1 MAELPREK
9 DFENAIESSLIQD
22 GYRQGFNENYD
33 KVFAIDK
40 KYLFEFLE
48 NTQKEMLEN
57 YKKSK
62 GSNWEYE
69 FLNRLHSELEKKGVI
84 EVLRHGLEDI
94 LVGKFNLLYSKPNSH
109 LNPKAWEMYEKNIFS
124 VTRQLKYSTK
134 NENSLDMVLFLNGIP
149 IVTLELKNEY
159 TGQNIYNA
167 MKQYRE
173 DRDPK
178 ELLFRFKQRA
188 LVHFALDTSE
198 VYMATELKG
207 KSTYFL
213 PFNKGNNGGKGNP
226 NVEDNFKTFYLWEK
240 VLTRESLADIIKR
253 FYYIQ
258 EKDKKQIA
266 IFPRYHQLDVV
277 RKVEKDLLKRGE
289 NYNYLIQHSA
299 GSGKTNSIA
308 WLSHRLANLHNSE
321 DKNVFDS
328 VIVITDRKVLDKQLQ
343 DAIYQLEHKHGV
355 VEKIDDN
362 KNSSDL
368 AKALENN
375 TKIIITTIQKFP
387 YALDK
392 IETMGK
398 SKKFAVIIDEAHSST
413 SGKNM
418 NALKDTLAGKTLEEA
433 KLEEGLDDK
442 TLEDEI
448 IELLKG
454 RTKKDSVTFFAF
466 TATPKHKTLEIFG
479 QKGEDDKPH
488 PFHEYTMRQAIEEGF
503 ILDVL
508 KNYTTYDIYYK
519 VAKSINDNPEFEASK
534 ASKEIKRYVGLHE
547 YAIRQKIEIIVDD
560 FVKNRSGWLNG
571 KAKGMIVTSSRL
583 HAVRFK
589 QEIDRYILEKGYNIK
604 SLVAF
609 SGTVNYDEFDYTEES
624 MNEGLKEKEL
634 PTKFD
639 TDNSMKLLIVA
650 DKYQTGFDQP
660 KLCAMYVDKILSG
673 VTAVQT
679 LSRLNRTTSGKDAT
693 FILDFSNT
701 TEEIQDSFKPYFEST
716 LIDKNTDPNML
727 LDMYEKL
734 HKFGVFFDG
743 ELDNFTRMYLKA
755 KANTDVARLNALT
768 DLAVERYLKLDEDE
782 REDFKKTSIKYI
794 RYYNFLLQIYEILN
808 PNLYKLVVYLFGL
821 VKKLPKGEIGEKIC
835 LDSLVELDSFKIKQ
849 IAGDGSKGKNISLIE
864 VSEDDKTLIGPTD
877 GAASRAKEEEL
888 ETLETIIEKINKV
901 FGLDLTEN
909 DKLSLDQLEG
919 DFVHNEQLQSRAK
932 SNTKEDFIDS
942 FDKDFMKM
950 LVQRMSK
957 NQDFFTRIIKD
968 KTLQNFIVKNIAENL
983 YESFTK

>member
-9 DFENAIESSLIQD
+9 DFESAVESSLIQD

-33 KVFAIDK
+33 KVFAVDK

-48 NTQKEMLEN
+48 NTQKEMLQR

-94 LVGKFNLLYSKPNSH
+94 LVGKFHFLYSRPNSH
-109 LNPKAWEMYEKNIFS
+109 LNLKAWEMYEKNIFS
-124 VTRQLKYSTK
+124 VTRQLKYSTR

-159 TGQNIYNA
+159 TGQNVSDAI
-167 MKQYRE
+167 KQYRE
-173 DRDPK
+173 NRDPK
-178 ELLFRFKQRA
+178 EPIFKFKQRA

-198 VYMATELKG
+198 VYMTTELKG
-207 KSTYFL
+207 KPTYFL
-213 PFNKGNNGGKGNP
+213 PFNRGNNGGKGNP
-226 NVEDNFKTFYLWEK
+226 NIEDNFKTFYLWEK
-240 VLTRESLADIIKR
+240 ILTRESLADIIKK

-266 IFPRYHQLDVV
+266 IFPRYHQLDAV
-277 RKVEKDLLKRGE
+277 RKVERDLLRKDE
-289 NYNYLIQHSA
+289 NLNYLIQHSA

-308 WLSHRLANLHNSE
+308 WLSHRLANLHNLE
-321 DKNVFDS
+321 NENIFDS

-362 KNSSDL
+362 KNSNDL
-368 AKALENN
+368 AKALENG

-387 YALDK
+387 YALEK
-392 IETMGK
+392 MEKMRK
-398 SKKFAVIIDEAHSST
+398 RKNFAVIIDEAHSST

-418 NALKDTLAGKTLEEA
+418 NALKDSLAGKTLDQA
-433 KLEEGLDDK
+433 KNDEIEDK

-448 IELLKG
+448 VELLEG
-454 RTKKDSVTFFAF
+454 RTRKDNVTFFAF
-466 TATPKHKTLEIFG
+466 TATPKHRTLEIFG
-479 QKGEDDKPH
+479 RKGEDDKPH

-503 ILDVL
+503 ILDIL

-519 VAKSINDNPEFEASK
+519 VAKSIEDNPEFKTSK
-534 ASKEIKRYVGLHE
+534 ASKEIKRYVSLHQ

-560 FVKNRSGWLNG
+560 FIKNRMQWLNG
-571 KAKGMIVTSSRL
+571 QAKGMVVTSSRL

-589 QEIDRYILEKGYNIK
+589 QEIDRYIIEKGYKIK
-604 SLVAF
+604 ALVAF
-609 SGTVNYDEFDYTEES
+609 SGIVNYDEVDYTEES
-624 MNEGLKEKEL
+624 MNDGLKEKEL
-634 PTKFD
+634 ITKFD
-639 TDNSMKLLIVA
+639 SDNSLKLLIVA

-660 KLCAMYVDKILSG
+660 KLCVMYVDKILSG

-679 LSRLNRTTSGKDAT
+679 LSRLNRTAIGKDTT
-693 FILDFSNT
+693 FILDFTNT
-701 TEEIQDSFKPYFEST
+701 TEEIQNSFKPYFEST

-727 LDMYEKL
+727 LDMCEKL
-734 HKFGVFFDG
+734 RKFGIFYD
-743 ELDNFTRMYLKA
+743 EDLDNFIKIYLKV
-755 KANTDVARLNALT
+755 KTNNDVARLNALT
-768 DLAVERYLKLDEDE
+768 DLGVQRYLEYDEE
-782 REDFKKTSIKYI
+782 NREDFKKTSIKYI

-808 PNLYKLVVYLFGL
+808 PNLYKLQVYLSGL
-821 VKKLPKGEIGEKIC
+821 LKKLPKDKVDDKIC
-835 LDSLVELDSFKIKQ
+835 LDSLIELDSFKIKQ
-849 IAGDGSKGKNISLIE
+849 IAGEGSKGENISIREITIE
-864 VSEDDKTLIGPTD
+864 ERILKGPTR
-877 GAASRAKEEEL
+877 GSASRIQEEEIENL
-888 ETLETIIEKINKV
+888 DTIIKRINKV
-901 FGLDLTEN
+901 FGLNLTEN

-919 DFVHNEQLQSRAK
+919 DFLYNEQLQNRAK
-932 SNTKEDFIDS
+932 SNTKDDFIES
-942 FDKDFMKM
+942 FNKDFMKM

-968 KTLQNFIVKNIAENL
+968 KNLQSFIIKNIAENL
-983 YESFTK
+983 YENFTK

>member
-48 NTQKEMLEN
+48 NTQKDMLER

-69 FLNRLHSELEKKGVI
+69 LLNRLHSELEKKGVI

-94 LVGKFNLLYSKPNSH
+94 LVGKFNFLYSKPNSH

-213 PFNKGNNGGKGNP
+213 PFNRGNNGGKGNP
-226 NVEDNFKTFYLWEK
+226 SVEDNFKTFYLWEK

-277 RKVEKDLLKRGE
+277 RKVEKDLLKRVE

-355 VEKIDDN
+355 VEKIDDS

-368 AKALENN
+368 NEIVNYNIMIIGEAIS
-375 TKIIITTIQKFP
+375 KIDMRT
-387 YALDK
+387 
-392 IETMGK
+392 
-398 SKKFAVIIDEAHSST
+398 
-413 SGKNM
+413 
-418 NALKDTLAGKTLEEA
+418 
-433 KLEEGLDDK
+433 
-442 TLEDEI
+442 
-448 IELLKG
+448 LLKYNND
-454 RTKKDSVTFFAF
+454 KKYW
-466 TATPKHKTLEIFG
+466 LNI
-479 QKGEDDKPH
+479 KGTRN
-488 PFHEYTMRQAIEEGF
+488 FLIHEYHGVDYKLLYKIATTLIKDLKVHISKMIEDRIEE
-503 ILDVL
+503 
-508 KNYTTYDIYYK
+508 
-519 VAKSINDNPEFEASK
+519 
-534 ASKEIKRYVGLHE
+534 
-547 YAIRQKIEIIVDD
+547 IE
-560 FVKNRSGWLNG
+560 
-571 KAKGMIVTSSRL
+571 
-583 HAVRFK
+583 
-589 QEIDRYILEKGYNIK
+589 
-604 SLVAF
+604 
-609 SGTVNYDEFDYTEES
+609 
-624 MNEGLKEKEL
+624 
-634 PTKFD
+634 
-639 TDNSMKLLIVA
+639 
-650 DKYQTGFDQP
+650 
-660 KLCAMYVDKILSG
+660 
-673 VTAVQT
+673 
-679 LSRLNRTTSGKDAT
+679 
-693 FILDFSNT
+693 
-701 TEEIQDSFKPYFEST
+701 
-716 LIDKNTDPNML
+716 
-727 LDMYEKL
+727 
-734 HKFGVFFDG
+734 
-743 ELDNFTRMYLKA
+743 
-755 KANTDVARLNALT
+755 
-768 DLAVERYLKLDEDE
+768 
-782 REDFKKTSIKYI
+782 
-794 RYYNFLLQIYEILN
+794 
-808 PNLYKLVVYLFGL
+808 
-821 VKKLPKGEIGEKIC
+821 
-835 LDSLVELDSFKIKQ
+835 
-849 IAGDGSKGKNISLIE
+849 
-864 VSEDDKTLIGPTD
+864 
-877 GAASRAKEEEL
+877 
-888 ETLETIIEKINKV
+888 
-901 FGLDLTEN
+901 
-909 DKLSLDQLEG
+909 
-919 DFVHNEQLQSRAK
+919 
-932 SNTKEDFIDS
+932 
-942 FDKDFMKM
+942 
-950 LVQRMSK
+950 
-957 NQDFFTRIIKD
+957 
-968 KTLQNFIVKNIAENL
+968 
-983 YESFTK
+983 